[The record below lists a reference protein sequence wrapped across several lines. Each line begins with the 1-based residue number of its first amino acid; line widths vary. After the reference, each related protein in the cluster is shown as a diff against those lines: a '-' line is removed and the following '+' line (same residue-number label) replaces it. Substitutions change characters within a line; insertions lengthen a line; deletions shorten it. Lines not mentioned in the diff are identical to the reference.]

1 MPVTIKAKLFYDPSN
16 LNAETRKGFQF
27 WWAAAMLP
35 SELTAFYRHLYFTQT
50 GEALTAPMW
59 RAHVSVI
66 RGEEPKN
73 KGLWK
78 KYHNQE
84 FSLTYFPEAAR
95 GSDKYFWF
103 PVESEELERVRLELG
118 LRPQPKVKFHLTVG
132 NRKGN
137 QPRKVAIPFRV
148 FPWENERMVEQSWR
162 FGAK

>member
-35 SELTAFYRHLYFTQT
+35 SQLTEYYRHLYFLQC
-50 GEALTAPMW
+50 GKHLTAPMW

-66 RGEEPKN
+66 RGEEPRN
-73 KGLWK
+73 KGAWK
-78 KYHNQE
+78 KYHNRE
-84 FSLTYFPEAAR
+84 FNITYFPEAAK
-95 GSDKYFWF
+95 GSDTYLWF
-103 PVESEELERVRLELG
+103 PAESAELEEVREELG
-118 LRPQPKVKFHLTVG
+118 LRHQPKVKFHLTIG

-137 QPRKVAIPFRV
+137 EPRKVQIPFRL

-162 FGAK
+162 FGK